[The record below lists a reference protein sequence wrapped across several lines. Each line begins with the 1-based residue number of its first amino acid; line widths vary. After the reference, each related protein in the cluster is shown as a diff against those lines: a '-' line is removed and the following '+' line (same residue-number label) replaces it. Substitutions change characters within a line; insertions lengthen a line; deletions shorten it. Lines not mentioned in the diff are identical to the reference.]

1 MAARPPM
8 RKGSTGNEFLR
19 SRASSLVAC
28 HFLSVHTLT
37 LKRFYALFFF
47 GLDTRCVYLTGVT
60 AHSTWSRVTQQAR
73 T

>member
-1 MAARPPM
+1 MTVRPPM
-8 RKGSTGNEFLR
+8 RKGPTGNGFLR

-60 AHSTWSRVTQQAR
+60 ARSTWSPVAQQAR
-73 T
+73 S